1 MKILL
6 AMEPGG
12 GGVGRHVIDLAFGLL
27 QRGHHVELV
36 YSPRRAD
43 AWLLEAIHSLPL
55 TAHPVPMQREVS
67 WRDAAA
73 AFSLGTMLRKSGP
86 FDVVHGHSSKAG
98 ALLRLVTSLGH
109 SKRIYTPHAFVTLS
123 PDLGRARRFIYATAE
138 RWLAALAD
146 TIICVSEE
154 ERQHALSLGIA
165 RDKLRVVNNG
175 IRELAPVE
183 RSDVRKTMGIG
194 PDELCVGFVGRLGAQ
209 KAADRLLTAFA
220 AAGRQHGQLRLVIA
234 GDGPDLLKL
243 RRQAHA
249 LGIDNR
255 VTFSG
260 AANGAELMAGFD
272 IFALPSRY
280 EAFPYVYLEAA
291 ARGLPIITTRVGGS
305 SEMVRDGFNGFVVSQ
320 DPSAEIAEKLSL
332 LCSNSQLRL
341 EMGQRSAELAGHFTM
356 ERMVGETIACYEQ
369 AQGSA

>member
-1 MKILL
+1 M
-6 AMEPGG
+6 
-12 GGVGRHVIDLAFGLL
+12 
-27 QRGHHVELV
+27 RG
-36 YSPRRAD
+36 YWRRSD
-43 AWLLEAIHSLPL
+43 SLPL
-55 TAHPVPMQREVS
+55 TAHPVTMEREVS

-73 AFSLGTMLRKSGP
+73 AFSLGKVLHKSGP

-98 ALLRLVTSLGH
+98 ALLRLVMSLGH
-109 SKRIYTPHAFVTLS
+109 SKRLYTPHAFVTLS
-123 PDLGRARRFIYATAE
+123 PDLGRARRFVYATSE
-138 RWLAALAD
+138 RWLAALTD

-154 ERQHALSLGIA
+154 ERQHALGLGIA
-165 RDKLRVVNNG
+165 GDKLRVVNNG

-183 RSDVRKTMGIG
+183 RSAVREKLGVG

-220 AAGRQHGQLRLVIA
+220 AAARRHEHLRLVMA
-234 GDGPDLLKL
+234 GDGPDLPQLKE
-243 RRQAHA
+243 QAHA
-249 LGIDNR
+249 LGIENR

-305 SEMVRDGFNGFVVSQ
+305 SEMVRDGYNGFVVAQ
-320 DPSAEIAEKLSL
+320 DASTEIAEKLSL
-332 LCSNSQLRL
+332 LCSNPQLRI
-341 EMGQRSAELAGHFTM
+341 EMGRRSAELAGHFTM
-356 ERMVGETIACYEQ
+356 ERMVDETIACYEQ
-369 AQGSA
+369 LPGSSA